1 MLYDPAYSGMD
12 NMEMSKMSKDDVNQA
27 AVNETAPQT
36 ANETLPQT
44 ANETLP
50 QTANETL
57 PQTANEPAPPE
68 VEQCPLLA
76 EMTPRGFNIKDIVGA
91 FDIWVRRQGGVPG
104 EVAALRQEPD
114 GRWKTVEVVKDQAR
128 LAALFAIRRK

>member
-27 AVNETAPQT
+27 AVNETA
-36 ANETLPQT
+36 
-44 ANETLP
+44 P